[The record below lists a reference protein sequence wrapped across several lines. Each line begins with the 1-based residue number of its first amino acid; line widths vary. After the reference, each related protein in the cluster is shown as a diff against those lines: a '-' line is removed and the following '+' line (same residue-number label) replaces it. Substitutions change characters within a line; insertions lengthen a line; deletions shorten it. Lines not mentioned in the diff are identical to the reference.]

1 MPCRRIILYWVQCST
16 LWQCLEAIAP
26 WKGGEEG
33 RAREKFFHLLF
44 SPRLFRGLFRGADD
58 NGEESTPLT
67 DRSVV
72 LEFLFWGIWPGGGVV
87 GPSEKFGGASSS
99 QFLLSPL
106 FLFLSVSVLSL
117 LPSLPQCR
125 KLRLWGRDLTG
136 RKSGGQISPLRL
148 RLGEGGGGREGL
160 AWPIS
165 HK

>member
-1 MPCRRIILYWVQCST
+1 M
-16 LWQCLEAIAP
+16 
-26 WKGGEEG
+26 GEE
-33 RAREKFFHLLF
+33 R
-44 SPRLFRGLFRGADD
+44 
-58 NGEESTPLT
+58 TPLT

-106 FLFLSVSVLSL
+106 FLFLSVSFLSL

-136 RKSGGQISPLRL
+136 RKSGGQISPPLPIASGGR
-148 RLGEGGGGREGL
+148 RGRRGGGSLGRSPTNEVGIGHEGGGRKEER
-160 AWPIS
+160 
-165 HK
+165 